1 MSWPRSSGALIEEQE
16 RLASL
21 RPSPWEAADEA
32 AVGGCFVCF
41 PRGLD
46 GTGSRGDPAWVAGVV
61 LCRGQPLLQATLH
74 GRAGAPYVPGM
85 LAAREGPA
93 LEAAVRAL
101 PRAPDVLLVNAA
113 GRDHPRSA
121 GLALHLGA
129 VLDLPTVGVTHRPFV
144 ARGDWPA
151 SERGARSPVTL
162 RGQVVGHWVR
172 TVPDRRPVVAHAAW
186 RTGPAVAADVV
197 ERTARR
203 RTPEPLRAARR
214 AARSARAVDTG
225 NGGDARDT
233 GGTAG

>member
-1 MSWPRSSGALIEEQE
+1 MSWPRSPGALIEEQE

-21 RPSPWEAADEA
+21 RPTPWGPADEA

-41 PRGLD
+41 PRGLE
-46 GTGSRGDPAWVAGVV
+46 GAGSRGDPAWVAAVV
-61 LCRGQPLLQATLH
+61 VRRDEPLVQATVH

-101 PRAPDVLLVNAA
+101 PRAPEILLVNAA

-144 ARGDWPA
+144 ARGDWPVA
-151 SERGARSPVTL
+151 ERGARSPVTL
-162 RGQVVGHWVR
+162 RGDVVGHWVR

-186 RTGPAVAADVV
+186 RTGAAVAADVV
-197 ERTARR
+197 ARAARR
-203 RTPEPLRAARR
+203 RTPEPLRLARR
-214 AARSARAVDTG
+214 AARRARAADADA
-225 NGGDARDT
+225 GG
-233 GGTAG
+233 